1 MSGQPGTPCGIL
13 TAMAKEKPPII
24 DPYSDAEYAD
34 LPDEQREFAIKT
46 NGWLRKWR
54 DNPVAF
60 VCEAVGAQP
69 DPWQCD
75 VLDTLMVEDNVAL
88 RACHGVGKTAVLSW
102 FVLWFLLTKKDAIIP
117 TTSLTFNK
125 QVRDV
130 LWGTGIAR
138 WFQETQ
144 NNVPWLTQNFELTQT
159 RLANKNA
166 AGRWYAVGIAP
177 TSIKME
183 GYHSDNL
190 AAVVDEA
197 KGIQR
202 ATWDALQGMRTT
214 GDAKFFVASTPGSKT
229 DEFFKIC
236 TQYRETWKSL
246 FVIHPAALKDK
257 LKRPA
262 AKPYS
267 KGGTYYSERV
277 REKWI
282 QERTSEWGADSGVY
296 QRRVIGDFSDLD
308 TNILIPTEWLH
319 AAATRM
325 EGVDGEVWVSC
336 DVARSGRDRTVIFVG
351 HGGTVIAAETVS
363 KDIDGTTAEE
373 AKIVGVGKDPKRP
386 FFRSTYITA
395 QICQRL
401 RREHNAVGI
410 IVDATGVGTGVC
422 DMLEA
427 MNEPVT
433 RIDFG
438 GAPTDR
444 AKDAETRRAKMEKSR
459 IDSHY
464 ANVKAEMGQAV
475 RNGFEAGDIALGLL
489 PKEIRDPLIEQ
500 ASLMEYE
507 FDVSGR
513 MRLIDPDD
521 QEEVAGTG
529 EEVRRSPDHFHSLL
543 LLWWKT
549 GYRMKK
555 GPRSG
560 ALNLPS
566 TLTQLGMATGQ
577 SYGYTDRMTQR
588 SGVGGQAAWIQTRYR

>member
-1 MSGQPGTPCGIL
+1 
-13 TAMAKEKPPII
+13 MAKSPII
-24 DPYSDAEYAD
+24 DPFAADDEYAD

-46 NGWLRKWR
+46 RGWLEKWR
-54 DNPVAF
+54 ENPVQF
-60 VCEAVGAQP
+60 VCEAIGAQP

-166 AGRWYAVGIAP
+166 PGRWYAVGIAP

-183 GYHSDNL
+183 GYHSENL

-236 TQYRETWKSL
+236 TEYRNTWKSL
-246 FVIHPAALKDK
+246 FVIHPAALRDK
-257 LKRPA
+257 LKRPE

-267 KGGTYYSERV
+267 RGGTYYSTRV

-282 QERTSEWGADSGVY
+282 QERTFEWGPDSGVY

-308 TNILIPTEWLH
+308 SNILIPTDWLH

-325 EGVDGEVWVSC
+325 EGIDGEIWVSC
-336 DVARSGRDRTVIFVG
+336 DVARSGRDRTVILVG
-351 HGGTVIAAETVS
+351 HGGTIIAAETVS
-363 KDIDGTTAEE
+363 KDLDETTAEE

-386 FFRSTYITA
+386 FFRSTFVTA
-395 QICQRL
+395 QICQRM
-401 RREHNAVGI
+401 RKEHNAVGI
-410 IVDATGVGTGVC
+410 IVDNTGVGTGVC
-422 DMLEA
+422 DWLEA
-427 MNEPVT
+427 NGENVV

-444 AKDAETRRAKMEKSR
+444 AKDADARRAKIEKSR

-489 PKEIRDPLIEQ
+489 PKEVREPLIEQ

-529 EEVRRSPDHFHSLL
+529 EEVKRSPDHFHSLL

-549 GYRMKK
+549 GYRSKK

-560 ALNLPS
+560 ALNVPS
-566 TLTQLGMATGQ
+566 TLTQLGMAQ
-577 SYGYTDRMTQR
+577 SQVYNGYTDRMSQR
-588 SGVGGQAAWIQTRYR
+588 SGVSGQAAWIQTRYR